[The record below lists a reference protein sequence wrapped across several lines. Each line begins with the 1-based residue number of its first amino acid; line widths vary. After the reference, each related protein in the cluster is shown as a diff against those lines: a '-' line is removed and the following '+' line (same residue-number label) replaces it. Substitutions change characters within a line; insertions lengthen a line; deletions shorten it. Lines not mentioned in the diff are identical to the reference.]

1 MNNRGQKMLESA
13 QTLIK
18 KTAEK
23 MGLKE
28 EVVKRLIEPER
39 VIEVNFPV
47 RMDNGEVKIFKGF
60 RIQHNSALGPYKGGI
75 RFHPETSK
83 DEVQALATLM
93 TIKCAVAGLPFG
105 GGKGG
110 VIVDPKKLSVFELER
125 LSREYTKNIASFI
138 GEDLDIPA
146 PDVNTNSQIMAWMI
160 DEYQKIKGK
169 KSLATFTGKP
179 ILMGGSLGRTQAT
192 GRGGVIILKALL
204 SKLNSKFEILNSK
217 QTLNPNFKNLQNS
230 LKIRNLK
237 LKIPPLTVA
246 VQGFGNV
253 GYYFA
258 KIAESEGFKVVAVS
272 DSRGGVL
279 VEDGL
284 SVEKT
289 LECKKEKGTMAG
301 CYCKGSVCDVKF
313 GKTISNEEL
322 LELPVDILV
331 PAALENVIN
340 KDNMKKIKAKIIIEM
355 ANGPITDEAYEYLTE
370 KGVIIVPDVLANA
383 GGVTVSYL
391 EWVQNRTGFYWSEEE
406 VNERLKIMMER
417 AFNAVFEKSKTK
429 NIPLKQAAFE
439 VALEK
444 IVMVK

>member
-1 MNNRGQKMLESA
+1 MLESA
-13 QTLIK
+13 QALIK

-28 EVVKRLIEPER
+28 EMVKRLIEPEK

-47 RMDNGEVKIFKGF
+47 KMDNGEVKIFKGF

-75 RFHPETSK
+75 RFHPETVK

-125 LSREYTKNIASFI
+125 LSREYVKNIASFI

-146 PDVNTNSQIMAWMI
+146 PDVNTNSQIMTWMI

-217 QTLNPNFKNLQNS
+217 QIQNSNFKNSKLLKNLNLENNLQFS
-230 LKIRNLK
+230 HLK
-237 LKIPPLTVA
+237 VA

-289 LECKKEKGTMAG
+289 LACKKEKGTVAG

-313 GKTISNEEL
+313 GKNISNEEL

-417 AFNAVFEKSKTK
+417 AFNAVFEKSKAK

-444 IVMVK
+444 ITGGLIP

>member
-1 MNNRGQKMLESA
+1 MNNQGKRMLESA
-13 QTLIK
+13 QALIK

-28 EVVKRLIEPER
+28 EVVKRLIEPEK

-75 RFHPETSK
+75 RFHPETVK
-83 DEVQALATLM
+83 EEVQALATLM

-110 VIVDPKKLSVFELER
+110 VIVDPKRLSVFELER
-125 LSREYTKNIASFI
+125 LSREYVKNIASFI

-204 SKLNSKFEILNSK
+204 SKLNSKFEIPNSK
-217 QTLNPNFKNLQNS
+217 QILNSNFKNLQNS

-258 KIAESEGFKVVAVS
+258 KIAESEGFKVVAVA
-272 DSRGGVL
+272 DSKGGVL

-289 LECKKEKGTMAG
+289 LECKKEKGTVAG

-313 GKTISNEEL
+313 GKTIGNEEL

-340 KDNMKKIKAKIIIEM
+340 KDNMKKIQAKIIIEM

-370 KGVIIVPDVLANA
+370 KGVIIIPDVLANA
-383 GGVTVSYL
+383 GGVIVSYL

-417 AFNAVFEKSKTK
+417 AFNAVFEKSKAK

-444 IVMVK
+444 IVSVI